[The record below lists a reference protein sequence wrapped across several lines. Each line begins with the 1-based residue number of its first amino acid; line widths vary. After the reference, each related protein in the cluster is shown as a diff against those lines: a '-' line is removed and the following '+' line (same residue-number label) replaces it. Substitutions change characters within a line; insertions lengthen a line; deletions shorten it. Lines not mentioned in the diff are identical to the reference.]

1 MKKMYIFK
9 HNPNPN
15 PNHNAPPSPIPLP
28 LGAFNSHTHNRLFEK
43 IPDPPLP
50 WFLVVLSFLGFKYS
64 LCTYFEAYKRGYK
77 ITF

>member
-15 PNHNAPPSPIPLP
+15 PKHNAPPSPIPLA

-50 WFLVVLSFLGFKYS
+50 
-64 LCTYFEAYKRGYK
+64 
-77 ITF
+77 